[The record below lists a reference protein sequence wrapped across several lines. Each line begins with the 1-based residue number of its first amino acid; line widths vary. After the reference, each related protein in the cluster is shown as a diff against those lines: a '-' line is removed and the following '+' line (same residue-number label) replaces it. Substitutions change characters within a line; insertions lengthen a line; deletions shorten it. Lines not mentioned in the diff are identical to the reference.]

1 MNKRY
6 IYWFLLFVLVADIIF
21 SFTQHYSMPLDGD
34 MVAGIIPTDD
44 VNLILNDPF
53 GISVITNDAIY
64 SNPNRFFAH
73 WSFFTYFN
81 YMPIW
86 LQNFTDPI
94 ESIYLACAIAK
105 TFIQVSIL
113 TLLALYVTGKKNFF
127 NGDFLIIA
135 ILITPLF
142 QINGYRYTM
151 GIIDPSITYTF
162 FYALPC
168 ALLLLFYLPFYS
180 DSVNHSSLLNKKR
193 IKLLLFSL
201 GIIIVFNGALNA
213 GVILII
219 TLLFVLNFYFK
230 TIMNFLFSK
239 KKAQAFLIFSK
250 THFLFFL
257 FISILSLYAL
267 YIGKNNAI
275 FLGKTISISERY
287 SRIPK
292 GVFDIATQN
301 IGYQM
306 LTVFIGMNLVILYR
320 NYYDSQTKK
329 ILRMFGWI
337 GLFVIIYIL
346 LLPLG
351 GYKEYRP
358 NILRYDTIM
367 PVTIAFIFIYAK
379 SSYQLLKYLKSK
391 FKIIYL
397 ILLVIFSYKF
407 TIADKP
413 EINNNDHEKLAL
425 EKISKSNE
433 KVVFIEDNCT
443 ILSWDKITDPR
454 KSASIGQLL
463 KRWKIT
469 SDNKEFYQNENIK

>member
-1 MNKRY
+1 M
-6 IYWFLLFVLVADIIF
+6 
-21 SFTQHYSMPLDGD
+21 QHYSMPLDGD
-34 MVAGIIPTDD
+34 MVDGIIPNGD
-44 VNLILNDPF
+44 VSQILNDPF
-53 GISVITNDAIY
+53 GISVITNNAVY

-73 WSFFTYFN
+73 WTFFTYFN
-81 YMPIW
+81 YVPIW
-86 LQNFTDPI
+86 LQNFTNPI
-94 ESIYLACAIAK
+94 ESVYLACAIAK
-105 TFIQVSIL
+105 ILIQVSIM
-113 TLLALYVTGKKNFF
+113 TLLALYITGKRKFF
-127 NGDFLIIA
+127 DGEFLIVS

-142 QINGYRYTM
+142 QINGYRSNM

-168 ALLLLFYLPFYS
+168 ALLLLFYLPFFS
-180 DSVNHSSLLNKKR
+180 DSVNHTQLLSKKR

-201 GIIIVFNGALNA
+201 GIIIVFNGALNT

-219 TLLFVLNFYFK
+219 TLLFVLNCFFK
-230 TIMNFLFSK
+230 MSINLSFDK
-239 KKAQAFLIFSK
+239 KTFQAFLITTK
-250 THFLFFL
+250 THL
-257 FISILSLYAL
+257 FIFIFVSIFSLYAL

-275 FLGKTISISERY
+275 FLGKTISIGERY
-287 SRIPK
+287 SRIPI
-292 GVFDIATQN
+292 GINTVITQN

-306 LTVFIGMNLVILYR
+306 LIVFISINLIILFR
-320 NYYDSQTKK
+320 YYNDSETKK
-329 ILRMFGWI
+329 TLRLFGWI

-367 PVTIAFIFIYAK
+367 PVTIAFIFIYTK
-379 SSYQLLKYLKSK
+379 SSYQLLKYLKGK
-391 FKIIYL
+391 FKMIYL
-397 ILLVIFSYKF
+397 ILLIIFSYKF

-413 EINNNDHEKLAL
+413 EINNNNHEKLAL

-443 ILSWDKITDPR
+443 ILSWEKITDPR
-454 KSASIGQLL
+454 KSTSIGQLL

-469 SDNKEFYQNENIK
+469 SDNKEFYQNKNIN

>member
-6 IYWFLLFVLVADIIF
+6 IYYFLLLLLFSDIIF

-34 MVAGIIPTDD
+34 MADGIIPNED
-44 VNLILNDPF
+44 VNLILKDPF
-53 GISVITNDAIY
+53 GISVIIKNTIY

-73 WSFFTYFN
+73 WSFFNYFN
-81 YMPIW
+81 YVPIW
-86 LQNFTDPI
+86 LQNFTNPI
-94 ESIYLACAIAK
+94 ESVYLACAIAK
-105 TFIQVSIL
+105 IFIQVSIM
-113 TLLALYVTGKKNFF
+113 TLLALYITGKQKIF
-127 NGDFLIIA
+127 DVEFLTVA

-142 QINGYRYTM
+142 QINGYRSNM

-168 ALLLLFYLPFYS
+168 TLLLLFYLPFYS
-180 DSVNHSSLLNKKR
+180 DSVNHTSLLNKKR
-193 IKLLLFSL
+193 IKLLLFLL
-201 GIIIVFNGALNA
+201 GIIIVFNGALDP

-219 TLLFVLNFYFK
+219 TLLFVLNCYFK
-230 TIMNFLFSK
+230 TAVNLTFGK
-239 KKAQAFLIFSK
+239 KNQAFLISSM
-250 THFLFFL
+250 THLLFFI

-275 FLGKTISISERY
+275 FLGETISIGERY
-287 SRIPK
+287 SRIPI
-292 GVFDIATQN
+292 GIYNIATQN

-306 LTVFIGMNLVILYR
+306 LFFFIGMNLVILYR
-320 NYYDSQTKK
+320 NYYDSETKQT
-329 ILRMFGWI
+329 LRMFGWI
-337 GLFVIIYIL
+337 GLFAIIYIL

-351 GYKEYRP
+351 GYKGYRP

-367 PVTIAFIFIYAK
+367 PITIGFIFIYAK
-379 SSYQLLKYLKSK
+379 SSYQLLKYLKGK
-391 FKIIYL
+391 FKIIYIISL
-397 ILLVIFSYKF
+397 IIFLCKL

-425 EKISKSNE
+425 EKISKSNK

-443 ILSWDKITDPR
+443 IISWEKIADPR

>member
-1 MNKRY
+1 
-6 IYWFLLFVLVADIIF
+6 
-21 SFTQHYSMPLDGD
+21 MPLDGD

-44 VNLILNDPF
+44 VNLILEDPF
-53 GISVITNDAIY
+53 GVSVITNDAIY

-73 WSFFTYFN
+73 WTFFNYFN

-86 LQNFTDPI
+86 LQNFTNPI

-105 TFIQVSIL
+105 IFIQVSIM
-113 TLLALYVTGKKNFF
+113 TLLALYITGKQKIFD
-127 NGDFLIIA
+127 GDLLTAVILII
-135 ILITPLF
+135 PLF
-142 QINGYRYTM
+142 QTNGYRGTM

-180 DSVNHSSLLNKKR
+180 DSINKTSILK
-193 IKLLLFSL
+193 IKIVKILLFVL
-201 GIIIVFNGALNA
+201 AVIIVFNGALNT

-219 TLLFVLNFYFK
+219 TLLFGSNCFFK
-230 TIMNFLFSK
+230 TSVNLSFGK
-239 KKAQAFLIFSK
+239 KTFQAFIIASK
-250 THFLFFL
+250 TNLFF
-257 FISILSLYAL
+257 FIFVSILSLYAL

-275 FLGKTISISERY
+275 FLGKTITIGQRY
-287 SRIPK
+287 SRIPI
-292 GVFDIATQN
+292 GINTVITQN

-306 LTVFIGMNLVILYR
+306 LIVFISINLIILFR
-320 NYYDSQTKK
+320 YYHDSETKK
-329 ILRMFGWI
+329 TIRMFGWI
-337 GLFVIIYIL
+337 GLFAIIYLL

-367 PVTIAFIFIYAK
+367 PVTIGFIFIYAK
-379 SSYQLLKYLKSK
+379 SSYQLLKYLKGK
-391 FKIIYL
+391 FKMIYL
-397 ILLVIFSYKF
+397 ILLIIFSYKF

-425 EKISKSNE
+425 EKISKSNK

-443 ILSWDKITDPR
+443 IISWEKITDPR

-469 SDNKEFYQNENIK
+469 SDNKEFYQNKNIK